1 MNNFCLEQ
9 GHVWRALV
17 AHLDLNTLE
26 CPHENRIFDNGID
39 YDCTYRLWC
48 QKKKDIMPI
57 F

>member
-17 AHLDLNTLE
+17 AHLNLNTLE
-26 CPHENRIFDNGID
+26 CQNENRIFDNGID

-48 QKKKDIMPI
+48 QKKDIMPI